1 MTRHAPNPIH
11 LALAVAIPLV
21 LAQPASAQLRDSSA
35 QAKEY
40 TQLAER
46 YRPSSRSEQ
55 QLVAEFMSLPASQR
69 NAFKSSHPDAD
80 ASIWDYGAYAAC
92 FYGSVAGG
100 ADVVEA
106 GDECKAEWID

>member
-21 LAQPASAQLRDSSA
+21 LAQPASAQLRDTSA
-35 QAKEY
+35 QAREY
-40 TQLAER
+40 TRLAEQ
-46 YRPSSRSEQ
+46 YRPTTRSEQ
-55 QLVAEFMSLPASQR
+55 QLIAEFMSLPASQQ
-69 NAFKSSHPDAD
+69 NAFKSSHPDVTP
-80 ASIWDYGAYAAC
+80 SIWKYGAYAAC